1 MEMFKLIPSV
11 ADYIW
16 GGRRLIEEY
25 GIKTDKD
32 PAAEAWVLS
41 CHSAGP
47 STVEDGEFKGQTLEQ
62 VWENHKEICGTN
74 GNKFEFF
81 PILIKF
87 IDAKNNLSIQV
98 HPDND
103 YAMRVE
109 GEYGKTE
116 AWYILDCDEGAELIL
131 GFNREVSVEEFKK
144 AAQSEEMLN
153 IVNKVKVKKGDLFFI
168 ESGTLHAIC
177 KGILLAEVQQNSNT
191 TYRVYD
197 YGRVGADGKPRAL
210 HIDKAADVTKL
221 CPPTIPNASER
232 AVEKQIV
239 VLKIERQSTVLGLF
253 RKGRLTT
260 AGVLP
265 AGLGNLVSDCVDQYG
280 VATADAVEL
289 LKYSIRFNQ
298 KVYTDNPVHIWSKD
312 GETKTIS
319 EKQFVESIQKN
330 VAQWVKDLIK
340 TCEPILQAGPTTVI
354 ITGEGGETEGL
365 SDLLSESLGCS
376 VKCYIPETLGGRNAG
391 LTAPLGLLYAY
402 QDKLPITG
410 YIDDS
415 LDMDAFKKS
424 VSYREKKK
432 EIDSKED
439 TLTSKL
445 KGLFF
450 ENKAK

>member
-47 STVEDGEFKGQTLEQ
+47 STVEDGEFKGQTLER

-221 CPPTIPNASER
+221 CPPTITNASER
-232 AVEKQIV
+232 EVEKQDGGTRTH
-239 VLKIERQSTVLGLF
+239 LTECDLF
-253 RKGRLTT
+253 KMY
-260 AGVLP
+260 
-265 AGLGNLVSDCVDQYG
+265 S
-280 VATADAVEL
+280 VE
-289 LKYSIRFNQ
+289 
-298 KVYTDNPVHIWSKD
+298 TD
-312 GETKTIS
+312 GEYVSEAGDESFVSLLCLDGSAEVVCGKKTLGM
-319 EKQFVESIQKN
+319 KK
-330 VAQWVKDLIK
+330 
-340 TCEPILQAGPTTVI
+340 G
-354 ITGEGGETEGL
+354 
-365 SDLLSESLGCS
+365 ESLF
-376 VKCYIPETLGGRNAG
+376 IPASSGEFKIIGKTHMLETR
-391 LTAPLGLLYAY
+391 
-402 QDKLPITG
+402 I
-410 YIDDS
+410 
-415 LDMDAFKKS
+415 
-424 VSYREKKK
+424 
-432 EIDSKED
+432 
-439 TLTSKL
+439 
-445 KGLFF
+445 
-450 ENKAK
+450 

>member
-221 CPPTIPNASER
+221 CPPTITNASER
-232 AVEKQIV
+232 EVEKQDGGTRTHLTECDLFKMYSVETDSEYVSEAGDESFVSLLCLDGSAEV
-239 VLKIERQSTVLGLF
+239 VCGKKTLGMK
-253 RKGRLTT
+253 KG
-260 AGVLP
+260 
-265 AGLGNLVSDCVDQYG
+265 
-280 VATADAVEL
+280 
-289 LKYSIRFNQ
+289 
-298 KVYTDNPVHIWSKD
+298 
-312 GETKTIS
+312 
-319 EKQFVESIQKN
+319 
-330 VAQWVKDLIK
+330 
-340 TCEPILQAGPTTVI
+340 
-354 ITGEGGETEGL
+354 
-365 SDLLSESLGCS
+365 ESLF
-376 VKCYIPETLGGRNAG
+376 IPASSGEFKIIGKTHMLETR
-391 LTAPLGLLYAY
+391 
-402 QDKLPITG
+402 I
-410 YIDDS
+410 
-415 LDMDAFKKS
+415 
-424 VSYREKKK
+424 
-432 EIDSKED
+432 
-439 TLTSKL
+439 
-445 KGLFF
+445 
-450 ENKAK
+450 

>member
-221 CPPTIPNASER
+221 CPPTITNASER
-232 AVEKQIV
+232 AVEKQDGGTRTH
-239 VLKIERQSTVLGLF
+239 LTECDLF
-253 RKGRLTT
+253 KMY
-260 AGVLP
+260 
-265 AGLGNLVSDCVDQYG
+265 S
-280 VATADAVEL
+280 VE
-289 LKYSIRFNQ
+289 
-298 KVYTDNPVHIWSKD
+298 TD
-312 GETKTIS
+312 GEYVSEAGDESFVSLLCLDGSAEVVCGKKTLGM
-319 EKQFVESIQKN
+319 KK
-330 VAQWVKDLIK
+330 
-340 TCEPILQAGPTTVI
+340 G
-354 ITGEGGETEGL
+354 
-365 SDLLSESLGCS
+365 ESLF
-376 VKCYIPETLGGRNAG
+376 IPASSGEFKIIGKTHMLETR
-391 LTAPLGLLYAY
+391 
-402 QDKLPITG
+402 I
-410 YIDDS
+410 
-415 LDMDAFKKS
+415 
-424 VSYREKKK
+424 
-432 EIDSKED
+432 
-439 TLTSKL
+439 
-445 KGLFF
+445 
-450 ENKAK
+450 

>member
-131 GFNREVSVEEFKK
+131 GFNREVSVKEFKK

-221 CPPTIPNASER
+221 CPPTITNASER
-232 AVEKQIV
+232 EVEKQDGGTRTH
-239 VLKIERQSTVLGLF
+239 LTECDLF
-253 RKGRLTT
+253 KMY
-260 AGVLP
+260 
-265 AGLGNLVSDCVDQYG
+265 S
-280 VATADAVEL
+280 VE
-289 LKYSIRFNQ
+289 
-298 KVYTDNPVHIWSKD
+298 TD
-312 GETKTIS
+312 GEYVSEAGDESFVSLLCLDGSAEVVCGKKTLGM
-319 EKQFVESIQKN
+319 KK
-330 VAQWVKDLIK
+330 
-340 TCEPILQAGPTTVI
+340 G
-354 ITGEGGETEGL
+354 
-365 SDLLSESLGCS
+365 ESLF
-376 VKCYIPETLGGRNAG
+376 IPASSGEFKIIGKTHMLETR
-391 LTAPLGLLYAY
+391 
-402 QDKLPITG
+402 I
-410 YIDDS
+410 
-415 LDMDAFKKS
+415 
-424 VSYREKKK
+424 
-432 EIDSKED
+432 
-439 TLTSKL
+439 
-445 KGLFF
+445 
-450 ENKAK
+450 

>member
-221 CPPTIPNASER
+221 CPPTITNASER
-232 AVEKQIV
+232 EVEKQDGGTRTH
-239 VLKIERQSTVLGLF
+239 LTECDLF
-253 RKGRLTT
+253 KMY
-260 AGVLP
+260 
-265 AGLGNLVSDCVDQYG
+265 S
-280 VATADAVEL
+280 VE
-289 LKYSIRFNQ
+289 
-298 KVYTDNPVHIWSKD
+298 TD
-312 GETKTIS
+312 GEYVSEADDESFVSLLCLDGSAEVICGKKTLGM
-319 EKQFVESIQKN
+319 KK
-330 VAQWVKDLIK
+330 
-340 TCEPILQAGPTTVI
+340 G
-354 ITGEGGETEGL
+354 
-365 SDLLSESLGCS
+365 ESLF
-376 VKCYIPETLGGRNAG
+376 IPASSGEFKIIGKTHMLETR
-391 LTAPLGLLYAY
+391 
-402 QDKLPITG
+402 I
-410 YIDDS
+410 
-415 LDMDAFKKS
+415 
-424 VSYREKKK
+424 
-432 EIDSKED
+432 
-439 TLTSKL
+439 
-445 KGLFF
+445 
-450 ENKAK
+450 

>member
-221 CPPTIPNASER
+221 CPPTITNASER
-232 AVEKQIV
+232 EVEKQDGV
-239 VLKIERQSTVLGLF
+239 TRTHLTECDLF
-253 RKGRLTT
+253 KMY
-260 AGVLP
+260 
-265 AGLGNLVSDCVDQYG
+265 S
-280 VATADAVEL
+280 VE
-289 LKYSIRFNQ
+289 
-298 KVYTDNPVHIWSKD
+298 TD
-312 GETKTIS
+312 GEYVS
-319 EKQFVESIQKN
+319 EAGDESFVS
-330 VAQWVKDLIK
+330 
-340 TCEPILQAGPTTVI
+340 
-354 ITGEGGETEGL
+354 
-365 SDLLSESLGCS
+365 LLCLDGSAEVVCGKKALGMKKGESLF
-376 VKCYIPETLGGRNAG
+376 IPASSGEFKIIGKTHMLETR
-391 LTAPLGLLYAY
+391 
-402 QDKLPITG
+402 I
-410 YIDDS
+410 
-415 LDMDAFKKS
+415 
-424 VSYREKKK
+424 
-432 EIDSKED
+432 
-439 TLTSKL
+439 
-445 KGLFF
+445 
-450 ENKAK
+450 

>member
-1 MEMFKLIPSV
+1 M
-11 ADYIW
+11 
-16 GGRRLIEEY
+16 
-25 GIKTDKD
+25 
-32 PAAEAWVLS
+32 
-41 CHSAGP
+41 
-47 STVEDGEFKGQTLEQ
+47 
-62 VWENHKEICGTN
+62 CGTN

-221 CPPTIPNASER
+221 CPPTITNASER
-232 AVEKQIV
+232 EVEKQDGGTRTH
-239 VLKIERQSTVLGLF
+239 LTECDLF
-253 RKGRLTT
+253 KMY
-260 AGVLP
+260 
-265 AGLGNLVSDCVDQYG
+265 S
-280 VATADAVEL
+280 VE
-289 LKYSIRFNQ
+289 
-298 KVYTDNPVHIWSKD
+298 TD
-312 GETKTIS
+312 GEYVSEAGDESFVSLLCLDGSAEVVCGKKTLGM
-319 EKQFVESIQKN
+319 KK
-330 VAQWVKDLIK
+330 
-340 TCEPILQAGPTTVI
+340 G
-354 ITGEGGETEGL
+354 
-365 SDLLSESLGCS
+365 ESLF
-376 VKCYIPETLGGRNAG
+376 IPALSGEFKIIGKTHMLETR
-391 LTAPLGLLYAY
+391 
-402 QDKLPITG
+402 I
-410 YIDDS
+410 
-415 LDMDAFKKS
+415 
-424 VSYREKKK
+424 
-432 EIDSKED
+432 
-439 TLTSKL
+439 
-445 KGLFF
+445 
-450 ENKAK
+450 

>member
-47 STVEDGEFKGQTLEQ
+47 STVEDGEFKDQTLEQ

-221 CPPTIPNASER
+221 CPPTITNASER
-232 AVEKQIV
+232 EVEKQDGGTRTH
-239 VLKIERQSTVLGLF
+239 LTECDLF
-253 RKGRLTT
+253 KMY
-260 AGVLP
+260 
-265 AGLGNLVSDCVDQYG
+265 S
-280 VATADAVEL
+280 VE
-289 LKYSIRFNQ
+289 
-298 KVYTDNPVHIWSKD
+298 TD
-312 GETKTIS
+312 GEYVSEAGDESFVSLLCLDGSAEVVCGKKTLGM
-319 EKQFVESIQKN
+319 KK
-330 VAQWVKDLIK
+330 
-340 TCEPILQAGPTTVI
+340 G
-354 ITGEGGETEGL
+354 
-365 SDLLSESLGCS
+365 ESLF
-376 VKCYIPETLGGRNAG
+376 IPASSGEFKIIGKTHMLETR
-391 LTAPLGLLYAY
+391 
-402 QDKLPITG
+402 I
-410 YIDDS
+410 
-415 LDMDAFKKS
+415 
-424 VSYREKKK
+424 
-432 EIDSKED
+432 
-439 TLTSKL
+439 
-445 KGLFF
+445 
-450 ENKAK
+450 

>member
-221 CPPTIPNASER
+221 YPPTITNASER
-232 AVEKQIV
+232 EVEKQDGGTRTH
-239 VLKIERQSTVLGLF
+239 LTECDLF
-253 RKGRLTT
+253 KMY
-260 AGVLP
+260 
-265 AGLGNLVSDCVDQYG
+265 S
-280 VATADAVEL
+280 VE
-289 LKYSIRFNQ
+289 
-298 KVYTDNPVHIWSKD
+298 TD
-312 GETKTIS
+312 GEYVSEAGNESFVSLLCLDGSAEVVCGKKTLGM
-319 EKQFVESIQKN
+319 KK
-330 VAQWVKDLIK
+330 
-340 TCEPILQAGPTTVI
+340 G
-354 ITGEGGETEGL
+354 
-365 SDLLSESLGCS
+365 ESLF
-376 VKCYIPETLGGRNAG
+376 IPASSGEFKIIGKTHMLETR
-391 LTAPLGLLYAY
+391 
-402 QDKLPITG
+402 I
-410 YIDDS
+410 
-415 LDMDAFKKS
+415 
-424 VSYREKKK
+424 
-432 EIDSKED
+432 
-439 TLTSKL
+439 
-445 KGLFF
+445 
-450 ENKAK
+450 

>member
-47 STVEDGEFKGQTLEQ
+47 STVEDGKFKGQTLEQ

-116 AWYILDCDEGAELIL
+116 AWYILDCDEGAELII

-221 CPPTIPNASER
+221 CPPTITNASER
-232 AVEKQIV
+232 EVEKQDGGTRTH
-239 VLKIERQSTVLGLF
+239 LTECDLF
-253 RKGRLTT
+253 KMY
-260 AGVLP
+260 
-265 AGLGNLVSDCVDQYG
+265 S
-280 VATADAVEL
+280 VE
-289 LKYSIRFNQ
+289 
-298 KVYTDNPVHIWSKD
+298 TD
-312 GETKTIS
+312 GEYVSEAGDESFVSLLCLDGSAEVVCGKKTLGM
-319 EKQFVESIQKN
+319 KK
-330 VAQWVKDLIK
+330 
-340 TCEPILQAGPTTVI
+340 G
-354 ITGEGGETEGL
+354 
-365 SDLLSESLGCS
+365 ESLF
-376 VKCYIPETLGGRNAG
+376 IPASSGEFKIIGKTHMLETR
-391 LTAPLGLLYAY
+391 
-402 QDKLPITG
+402 I
-410 YIDDS
+410 
-415 LDMDAFKKS
+415 
-424 VSYREKKK
+424 
-432 EIDSKED
+432 
-439 TLTSKL
+439 
-445 KGLFF
+445 
-450 ENKAK
+450 

>member
-221 CPPTIPNASER
+221 CPPTITNASER
-232 AVEKQIV
+232 EVEKQDGGTRTH
-239 VLKIERQSTVLGLF
+239 LTECDLF
-253 RKGRLTT
+253 KMY
-260 AGVLP
+260 
-265 AGLGNLVSDCVDQYG
+265 S
-280 VATADAVEL
+280 VE
-289 LKYSIRFNQ
+289 
-298 KVYTDNPVHIWSKD
+298 TD
-312 GETKTIS
+312 GEYVSEAGDESFVSLLCLDGSAEVVCGKKTLGM
-319 EKQFVESIQKN
+319 KK
-330 VAQWVKDLIK
+330 
-340 TCEPILQAGPTTVI
+340 G
-354 ITGEGGETEGL
+354 
-365 SDLLSESLGCS
+365 ESLF
-376 VKCYIPETLGGRNAG
+376 IPASSGEFKIFGKTHMLETR
-391 LTAPLGLLYAY
+391 
-402 QDKLPITG
+402 I
-410 YIDDS
+410 
-415 LDMDAFKKS
+415 
-424 VSYREKKK
+424 
-432 EIDSKED
+432 
-439 TLTSKL
+439 
-445 KGLFF
+445 
-450 ENKAK
+450 

>member
-144 AAQSEEMLN
+144 AAQSEEMLD

-221 CPPTIPNASER
+221 CPPTITNASER
-232 AVEKQIV
+232 EVEKQDGGTRTH
-239 VLKIERQSTVLGLF
+239 LTECDLF
-253 RKGRLTT
+253 KMY
-260 AGVLP
+260 
-265 AGLGNLVSDCVDQYG
+265 S
-280 VATADAVEL
+280 VE
-289 LKYSIRFNQ
+289 
-298 KVYTDNPVHIWSKD
+298 TD
-312 GETKTIS
+312 GEYVSEAGDESFVSLLCLDGSAEVVCGKKTLGM
-319 EKQFVESIQKN
+319 KK
-330 VAQWVKDLIK
+330 
-340 TCEPILQAGPTTVI
+340 G
-354 ITGEGGETEGL
+354 
-365 SDLLSESLGCS
+365 ESLF
-376 VKCYIPETLGGRNAG
+376 IPASSGEFKIIGKTHMLETR
-391 LTAPLGLLYAY
+391 
-402 QDKLPITG
+402 I
-410 YIDDS
+410 
-415 LDMDAFKKS
+415 
-424 VSYREKKK
+424 
-432 EIDSKED
+432 
-439 TLTSKL
+439 
-445 KGLFF
+445 
-450 ENKAK
+450 

>member
-221 CPPTIPNASER
+221 CPPTITNASER
-232 AVEKQIV
+232 EVEKQDGGTRTH
-239 VLKIERQSTVLGLF
+239 LTECDLF
-253 RKGRLTT
+253 KMY
-260 AGVLP
+260 
-265 AGLGNLVSDCVDQYG
+265 S
-280 VATADAVEL
+280 VE
-289 LKYSIRFNQ
+289 
-298 KVYTDNPVHIWSKD
+298 TD
-312 GETKTIS
+312 GEYVSEAGDESFVSLLCLDGSAEVVCGKKTLGM
-319 EKQFVESIQKN
+319 KK
-330 VAQWVKDLIK
+330 
-340 TCEPILQAGPTTVI
+340 G
-354 ITGEGGETEGL
+354 
-365 SDLLSESLGCS
+365 ESLF
-376 VKCYIPETLGGRNAG
+376 IPASSGEFKIIGKTHMLETR
-391 LTAPLGLLYAY
+391 
-402 QDKLPITG
+402 I
-410 YIDDS
+410 
-415 LDMDAFKKS
+415 
-424 VSYREKKK
+424 
-432 EIDSKED
+432 
-439 TLTSKL
+439 
-445 KGLFF
+445 
-450 ENKAK
+450 

>member
-25 GIKTDKD
+25 DIKTDKD

-221 CPPTIPNASER
+221 CPPTITNASER
-232 AVEKQIV
+232 EVEKQDGGTRTH
-239 VLKIERQSTVLGLF
+239 LTECDLF
-253 RKGRLTT
+253 KMY
-260 AGVLP
+260 
-265 AGLGNLVSDCVDQYG
+265 S
-280 VATADAVEL
+280 VE
-289 LKYSIRFNQ
+289 
-298 KVYTDNPVHIWSKD
+298 TD
-312 GETKTIS
+312 GEYVSEAGDESFVSLLCLDGSAEVICGKKTLGM
-319 EKQFVESIQKN
+319 KK
-330 VAQWVKDLIK
+330 
-340 TCEPILQAGPTTVI
+340 G
-354 ITGEGGETEGL
+354 
-365 SDLLSESLGCS
+365 ESLF
-376 VKCYIPETLGGRNAG
+376 IPASSGEFKIIGKTHMLETR
-391 LTAPLGLLYAY
+391 
-402 QDKLPITG
+402 I
-410 YIDDS
+410 
-415 LDMDAFKKS
+415 
-424 VSYREKKK
+424 
-432 EIDSKED
+432 
-439 TLTSKL
+439 
-445 KGLFF
+445 
-450 ENKAK
+450 

>member
-221 CPPTIPNASER
+221 CPPTITNASER
-232 AVEKQIV
+232 EVEKQDGGTRTH
-239 VLKIERQSTVLGLF
+239 LTECDLF
-253 RKGRLTT
+253 KMY
-260 AGVLP
+260 
-265 AGLGNLVSDCVDQYG
+265 S
-280 VATADAVEL
+280 VE
-289 LKYSIRFNQ
+289 
-298 KVYTDNPVHIWSKD
+298 TD
-312 GETKTIS
+312 GEYVSEAGDESFVSLLCLDGSAEVICGKKTLGM
-319 EKQFVESIQKN
+319 KK
-330 VAQWVKDLIK
+330 
-340 TCEPILQAGPTTVI
+340 G
-354 ITGEGGETEGL
+354 
-365 SDLLSESLGCS
+365 ESLF
-376 VKCYIPETLGGRNAG
+376 IPASSGEFKIIGKTHMLETR
-391 LTAPLGLLYAY
+391 
-402 QDKLPITG
+402 I
-410 YIDDS
+410 
-415 LDMDAFKKS
+415 
-424 VSYREKKK
+424 
-432 EIDSKED
+432 
-439 TLTSKL
+439 
-445 KGLFF
+445 
-450 ENKAK
+450 

>member
-221 CPPTIPNASER
+221 CPPTITNASER
-232 AVEKQIV
+232 EVEKQDGGTRTH
-239 VLKIERQSTVLGLF
+239 LTECDLF
-253 RKGRLTT
+253 KMY
-260 AGVLP
+260 
-265 AGLGNLVSDCVDQYG
+265 S
-280 VATADAVEL
+280 VE
-289 LKYSIRFNQ
+289 
-298 KVYTDNPVHIWSKD
+298 TD
-312 GETKTIS
+312 GEYVSEAGNESFVSLLCLDGSAEVVCGKKTLGM
-319 EKQFVESIQKN
+319 KK
-330 VAQWVKDLIK
+330 
-340 TCEPILQAGPTTVI
+340 G
-354 ITGEGGETEGL
+354 
-365 SDLLSESLGCS
+365 ESLF
-376 VKCYIPETLGGRNAG
+376 IPASSGEFKIIGKTHMLETR
-391 LTAPLGLLYAY
+391 
-402 QDKLPITG
+402 I
-410 YIDDS
+410 
-415 LDMDAFKKS
+415 
-424 VSYREKKK
+424 
-432 EIDSKED
+432 
-439 TLTSKL
+439 
-445 KGLFF
+445 
-450 ENKAK
+450 